1 MTVGNQWN
9 SLSPNQNWQSLGAG
23 GFYGGYAM
31 GGGGGNTIFNVT
43 PRSELDGLRM
53 GTGRIPSAEYPDGYL
68 GTIRS
73 RNDDKGKPSSTADT
87 ILNSVQSRVNQRS
100 YQRGVH
106 KGERIDPGDYIWPA
120 EWSDQTGIA
129 NQMRGRK
136 TVPLMSIAPVHLIND
151 GKADIPNNVPAE
163 LNPRRV
169 DQFARLRPN
178 WR

>member
-1 MTVGNQWN
+1 MTVAGTWN

-23 GFYGGYAM
+23 GMYGGYAM
-31 GGGGGNTIFNVT
+31 GGGGGNTIHDVSA
-43 PRSELDGLRM
+43 RSVLDGLRM

-73 RNDDKGKPSSTADT
+73 RRDDKGKP
-87 ILNSVQSRVNQRS
+87 NSVSEAVLDSIQSRVNQRS

-106 KGERIDPGDYIWPA
+106 KGERIDPGDYVYP
-120 EWSDQTGIA
+120 SDWNSQTGIR

-136 TVPLMSIAPVHLIND
+136 TTLATQLAPVHLVND
-151 GKADIPNNVPAE
+151 GKAQMPNNVPAE

-169 DQFARLRPN
+169 DQFARMRPA